1 MENQTIFE
9 LYTYDNKSEY
19 FSNLQ
24 DILKSTKIIY
34 KNLYTKQ
41 TSTAA
46 TTEFLSKKNNEH
58 FNLYEA
64 EISLHEIIKS
74 IKYETN
80 NKSTGNDSLPA

>member
-46 TTEFLSKKNNEH
+46 TTEFLSKKNLMNTLIFMRQKYH
-58 FNLYEA
+58 YM
-64 EISLHEIIKS
+64 KS
-74 IKYETN
+74 
-80 NKSTGNDSLPA
+80 

>member
-19 FSNLQ
+19 FSNPQ

-46 TTEFLSKKNNEH
+46 TTEFLSKKYNEH

-80 NKSTGNDSLPA
+80 NKSTGNDGLPA